1 MDSLFEVTF
10 NKLEDTGKYLSKCG
24 KCRRYMKFVPLRPQR
39 LFCPTC
45 NVTYSLP
52 QNGTIKLFKEVGWL
66 VHKCVALALLL
77 RVRHRMP
84 CLDAADVPVGQFPTR
99 AVLAW
104 QLRLVTRYVC
114 NAVLHVV
121 PSIVTLIKRGDV
133 SGKSTP
139 LCPYCYNNPP
149 FEGVKAMSC
158 DLCQHP
164 SCKWSAARNA
174 VCRCPGEAALAAG
187 EGGDDGPSGHGG
199 HRGHHGRGAGGRAGA
214 GADSARCPGMLVFDP
229 NSKPNWKLACNRC
242 SLIVGFHGT
251 IHKMTPLREVS
262 VCSCRVCAWYCV
274 ARPVADFQCVRTS
287 VMSVARGSWR

>member
-1 MDSLFEVTF
+1 VWQVPTVHEVCTASTPTPVLP
-10 NKLEDTGKYLSKCG
+10 NVQRDVLASSKRHHQAVQG
-24 KCRRYMKFVPLRPQR
+24 GR
-39 LFCPTC
+39 LA
-45 NVTYSLP
+45 SS
-52 QNGTIKLFKEVGWL
+52 Q
-66 VHKCVALALLL
+66 CVALALLM

-84 CLDAADVPVGQFPTR
+84 CLDAADVPIGQFSTR
-99 AVLAW
+99 AVFAW
-104 QLRLVTRYVC
+104 QLRLVTRCVC

-121 PSIVTLIKRGDV
+121 PSIVTLITRGDV

-187 EGGDDGPSGHGG
+187 EDDDRDGHRS

-262 VCSCRVCAWYCV
+262 VCLVSCMCV
-274 ARPVADFQCVRTS
+274 ALCVTAPANHCHCVRTS
-287 VMSVARGSWR
+287 VMSVGRGSWR